1 MVDVEVEEA
10 VEAVEEEEEVEAKA
24 EEEEAQSELFEYTIT
39 RIVVILTAIIFTML
53 THLKLATRQGLDIVT
68 MQPSRTIEMGVRK
81 IAI

>member
-24 EEEEAQSELFEYTIT
+24 GEEEAQSELFEYSITKIIAILMDMTFTIC
-39 RIVVILTAIIFTML
+39 
-53 THLKLATRQGLDIVT
+53 THLKLATRQGLDMVT
-68 MQPSRTIEMGVRK
+68 MQPSRTTEMGVRE